1 MITRLPVSLTLDLTD
16 IVTIKRYLI
25 DVIFRPFR
33 LGLFLAWAYLAA
45 SFLVIAPLASLAQS
59 PAPQS
64 TAAAELQS
72 RLQAAA
78 AAQQTGDPEAIA
90 AANKRVIALG
100 LKEIA
105 DFRNL
110 VGAYPVAIELYK
122 RSLALEPTAETRYS
136 LALAYFRTSR
146 PDEGLKESEILVK
159 ADPKNAVYWNLQGKL
174 WILKKDYRQAV
185 DSLGKSLDLQ
195 PDMEV
200 AYSMA
205 TALLELHEKE
215 KAARIFGEM
224 ENSSANKAAVR
235 VMAGRAYERAGLPDD
250 AEAEYKKAIAL
261 DAKESRGHYYLGLF
275 YLTKNGWE
283 APPQSREEFLA
294 EVQENPTDFFGNY
307 FMGYITSNEKNYAES
322 DRYLKVAAAARP
334 DWPEPYLY
342 MGLNAYGR
350 GDNAAAEQFLRKA
363 IELTGK
369 DEGRNNYQIRR
380 AYFTLGRILITKGDK
395 AEGTKYVE
403 RSKEIETKLL
413 VTGRQ
418 QQALANSDAAGGTTP
433 PETSGPSTPAPAVAN
448 PAAPMDADTL
458 AAAKLTDAQKTQL
471 AAAEKQLRA
480 ILGNAYNDLGTS
492 EARQK
497 QYVPALAD
505 FREAERWDAD
515 TPNLMRNIGRAAF
528 LQKNYAESARAL
540 KIYVAQNPE
549 DQRTQGMLAL
559 ALYSIKSYPEAVT
572 VFDRLGDAPM
582 RDPFM
587 AYAWATSLARTNNKQ
602 RATDIL
608 EKLTANPIPPPILV
622 AAGQLYAEI
631 GEGSK
636 AQICY
641 QKAKEEDPS
650 ITIPN

>member
-1 MITRLPVSLTLDLTD
+1 M
-16 IVTIKRYLI
+16 
-25 DVIFRPFR
+25 IFRPVRRR
-33 LGLFLAWAYLAA
+33 LYPAYPCSAAFL
-45 SFLVIAPLASLAQS
+45 LVITSALAVLAQS
-59 PAPQS
+59 P
-64 TAAAELQS
+64 TAQASAATELQS
-72 RLQAAA
+72 RLQAAS
-78 AAQQTGDPEAIA
+78 AAQQAGDPEAIA
-90 AANKRVIALG
+90 VANKRVIALG
-100 LKEIA
+100 LKEMG
-105 DFRNL
+105 DLRNL
-110 VGAYPVAIELYK
+110 VGAYPAAIELYK
-122 RSLALEPTAETRYS
+122 RSVELEPTEDTRYS
-136 LALAYFRTSR
+136 LAFAYFRASR
-146 PDEGLKESEILVK
+146 PDEGLKQSEILVK

-185 DSLGKSLDLQ
+185 DSLSKSLSLQ

-205 TALLELHEKE
+205 TALLQLHEKQ
-215 KAARIFGEM
+215 KAAAIFTQM
-224 ENSSANKAAVR
+224 EDSSANKAAVH
-235 VMAGRAYERAGLPDD
+235 VMAGRAYERAGSADD

-261 DAKESRGHYYLGLF
+261 NAKESRGHYYLGLF

-283 APPQSREEFLA
+283 PTPQSRAEFQA
-294 EVQENPTDFFGNY
+294 EVEQNPTDFFGNY
-307 FMGYITSNEKNYAES
+307 FMGFITSNEKNYAES
-322 DRYLKVAAAARP
+322 DRYLRVAAAARP

-403 RSKEIETKLL
+403 RSKEIETKL
-413 VTGRQ
+413 VVAGRQ
-418 QQALANSDAAGGTTP
+418 QQALANSEAAGSTTP
-433 PETSGPSTPAPAVAN
+433 ADTSASSSPLPPVTN
-448 PAAPMDADTL
+448 PAAPVDADTF
-458 AAAKLTDAQKTQL
+458 AAAQLSDQQKTQL
-471 AAAEKQLRA
+471 TAAEKQLRA

-497 QYVPALAD
+497 QYAPALAD
-505 FREAERWDAD
+505 FQEAERWDPE
-515 TPNLMRNIGRAAF
+515 TPNLTRNIGRAAF
-528 LQKNYAESARAL
+528 LQKDYAESARAL
-540 KIYVAQNPE
+540 KIYVARNPD
-549 DQRTQGMLAL
+549 DQRSQGMLAL
-559 ALYSIKSYPEAVT
+559 ALYSIKNYSDAVI

-582 RDPFM
+582 ADPFM
-587 AYAWATSLARTNNKQ
+587 AYAWATSLARTNNKL
-602 RATDIL
+602 RAADVL

>member
-1 MITRLPVSLTLDLTD
+1 M
-16 IVTIKRYLI
+16 
-25 DVIFRPFR
+25 IFRPFR
-33 LGLFLAWAYLAA
+33 RYFYPAYLY
-45 SFLVIAPLASLAQS
+45 LVVFALILASLPTTLAQS
-59 PAPQS
+59 PTPQAS
-64 TAAAELQS
+64 AATELQS
-72 RLQAAA
+72 RLQAAS
-78 AAQQTGDPEAIA
+78 AAQQAGDPDAIA

-100 LKEIA
+100 LKEMG
-105 DFRNL
+105 DLRNL
-110 VGAYPVAIELYK
+110 VGAYPAAIELYK
-122 RSLALEPTAETRYS
+122 RSLELEPTDGTRYS
-136 LALAYFRTSR
+136 LAFAYFGASR

-185 DSLGKSLDLQ
+185 DSLSKSLDLQ

-205 TALLELHEKE
+205 TALLQLHEKD
-215 KAARIFGEM
+215 KAATIFTQM
-224 ENSSANKAAVR
+224 EDSSANKAAVH
-235 VMAGRAYERAGLPDD
+235 VMAGRAYERVGFPDD

-261 DAKESRGHYYLGLF
+261 NAKESRGHYYLGLF

-283 APPQSREEFLA
+283 PTPQSRTEFLA
-294 EVQENPTDFFGNY
+294 EVEQNPTDFFGNY

-413 VTGRQ
+413 VAGRQ
-418 QQALANSDAAGGTTP
+418 QQALANSEAAGNSAP
-433 PETSGPSTPAPAVAN
+433 ADTSAPSTPLPPVTNA
-448 PAAPMDADTL
+448 AAPVDADTL
-458 AAAKLTDAQKTQL
+458 AAAKLSDEQKTQL

-492 EARQK
+492 QARQK
-497 QYVPALAD
+497 QYEPALAD
-505 FREAERWDAD
+505 FQEAERWDPE

-540 KIYVAQNPE
+540 KVYVAQNPQ
-549 DQRTQGMLAL
+549 DQRAQGMLAL
-559 ALYSIKSYPEAVT
+559 ALYSIKNYPDAVT

-582 RDPFM
+582 GDPFM

-602 RATDIL
+602 RAADVL
-608 EKLTANPIPPPILV
+608 EKLTANPIPPAILV
-622 AAGQLYAEI
+622 AAGQLYSEI

>member
-1 MITRLPVSLTLDLTD
+1 
-16 IVTIKRYLI
+16 
-25 DVIFRPFR
+25 VIFRPVRRR
-33 LGLFLAWAYLAA
+33 LYPAYPCSAAFL
-45 SFLVIAPLASLAQS
+45 LVITSALAVLAQS
-59 PAPQS
+59 P
-64 TAAAELQS
+64 TAQASAATELQS
-72 RLQAAA
+72 RLQAAS
-78 AAQQTGDPEAIA
+78 AAQQAGDPEAIA
-90 AANKRVIALG
+90 VANKRVIALG
-100 LKEIA
+100 LKEMG
-105 DFRNL
+105 DLRNL
-110 VGAYPVAIELYK
+110 VGAYPAAIELYK
-122 RSLALEPTAETRYS
+122 RSVELEPTEDTRYS
-136 LALAYFRTSR
+136 LAFAYFRASR
-146 PDEGLKESEILVK
+146 PDEGLKQSEILVK

-185 DSLGKSLDLQ
+185 DSLSKSLSLQ

-205 TALLELHEKE
+205 TALLQLHEKQ
-215 KAARIFGEM
+215 KAAAIFTQM
-224 ENSSANKAAVR
+224 EDSSANKAAVH
-235 VMAGRAYERAGLPDD
+235 VMAGRAYERAGSADD

-261 DAKESRGHYYLGLF
+261 NAKESRGHYYLGLF

-283 APPQSREEFLA
+283 PTPQSRAEFQA
-294 EVQENPTDFFGNY
+294 EVEQNPTDFFGNY
-307 FMGYITSNEKNYAES
+307 FMGFITSNEKNYAES
-322 DRYLKVAAAARP
+322 DRYLRVAAAARP

-380 AYFTLGRILITKGDK
+380 ADFTLGRILITKGDK

-403 RSKEIETKLL
+403 RSKEIETKL
-413 VTGRQ
+413 VVAGRQ
-418 QQALANSDAAGGTTP
+418 QQALANSEAAGSTTP
-433 PETSGPSTPAPAVAN
+433 ADTSASSSPLPPVTN
-448 PAAPMDADTL
+448 PAAPVDADTF
-458 AAAKLTDAQKTQL
+458 AAAQLSDQQKTQL
-471 AAAEKQLRA
+471 TAAEKQLRA

-497 QYVPALAD
+497 QYAPALAD
-505 FREAERWDAD
+505 FQEAERWDPE
-515 TPNLMRNIGRAAF
+515 TPNLTRNIGRAAF
-528 LQKNYAESARAL
+528 LQKDYAESARAL
-540 KIYVAQNPE
+540 KIYVARNPD
-549 DQRTQGMLAL
+549 DQRSQGMLAL
-559 ALYSIKSYPEAVT
+559 ALYSIKNYSDAVI

-582 RDPFM
+582 ADPFM
-587 AYAWATSLARTNNKQ
+587 AYAWATSLARTNNKL
-602 RATDIL
+602 RAADVL

>member
-1 MITRLPVSLTLDLTD
+1 MQLRNRPLPQAS
-16 IVTIKRYLI
+16 
-25 DVIFRPFR
+25 
-33 LGLFLAWAYLAA
+33 AA
-45 SFLVIAPLASLAQS
+45 
-59 PAPQS
+59 
-64 TAAAELQS
+64 TELQS
-72 RLQAAA
+72 RLQAAS
-78 AAQQTGDPEAIA
+78 AAQQAGDPESIA
-90 AANKRVIALG
+90 AANKRVISLG
-100 LKEIA
+100 LKEMA

-110 VGAYPVAIELYK
+110 VGAYPAAIELYK
-122 RSLALEPTAETRYS
+122 RSLELEPTDETRYS
-136 LALAYFRTSR
+136 LALAYFRASR
-146 PDEGLKESEILVK
+146 PDEGLKESEILLK

-174 WILKKDYRQAV
+174 WILKKDYRNAV
-185 DSLGKSLDLQ
+185 DSLSKSLDLQ

-205 TALLELHEKE
+205 TALLELHEKD
-215 KAARIFGEM
+215 KAATIFAQM
-224 ENSSANKAAVR
+224 EESSAKKAAVH
-235 VMAGRAYERAGLPDD
+235 VMVGRAYERAGFPDD
-250 AEAEYKKAIAL
+250 AETEYKKAIAL
-261 DAKESRGHYYLGLF
+261 NAKESRGHYYLGLF
-275 YLTKNGWE
+275 YLIKNGWE
-283 APPQSREEFLA
+283 PTPQSRAEFLA
-294 EVQENPTDFFGNY
+294 EVQQNPTDFFGNY
-307 FMGYITSNEKNYAES
+307 FMGYITSNEKNFAES
-322 DRYLKVAAAARP
+322 DRYLKVAAAAQP

-403 RSKEIETKLL
+403 RSKEIETKL
-413 VTGRQ
+413 VVAGRQ
-418 QQALANSDAAGGTTP
+418 QQALASSEAAGNSAP
-433 PETSGPSTPAPAVAN
+433 ADTSAPSTPLPPVTN
-448 PAAPMDADTL
+448 PAAPVDADTL
-458 AAAKLTDAQKTQL
+458 ASAKLSDEQKTQL
-471 AAAEKQLRA
+471 TTAEKQLRA

-497 QYVPALAD
+497 QYAPALAD
-505 FREAERWDAD
+505 FQQAEQWDPQ

-540 KIYVAQNPE
+540 KIYVVQNPE
-549 DQRTQGMLAL
+549 DQRAQGMLAL
-559 ALYSIKSYPEAVT
+559 ALYSIKNYPEAVA

-582 RDPFM
+582 ADPFM
-587 AYAWATSLARTNNKQ
+587 AYAWATSLARTNSKQ
-602 RATDIL
+602 RAADVL
-608 EKLTANPIPPPILV
+608 EKLTANPIPPSILV

-631 GEGSK
+631 GDGSK

>member
-1 MITRLPVSLTLDLTD
+1 V
-16 IVTIKRYLI
+16 
-25 DVIFRPFR
+25 
-33 LGLFLAWAYLAA
+33 
-45 SFLVIAPLASLAQS
+45 LAQS
-59 PAPQS
+59 P
-64 TAAAELQS
+64 TAQASAATELQS
-72 RLQAAA
+72 RLQAAS
-78 AAQQTGDPEAIA
+78 AAQQAGDPEAIA
-90 AANKRVIALG
+90 VANKRVIALG
-100 LKEIA
+100 LKEMG
-105 DFRNL
+105 DLRNL
-110 VGAYPVAIELYK
+110 VGVYPAAIELYK
-122 RSLALEPTAETRYS
+122 RSVELEPTEDTRYS
-136 LALAYFRTSR
+136 LAFAYFRASR
-146 PDEGLKESEILVK
+146 PDEGLKQSEILVK

-185 DSLGKSLDLQ
+185 DSLSKSLSLQ

-205 TALLELHEKE
+205 TALLQLHEKQ
-215 KAARIFGEM
+215 KAAAIFTQM
-224 ENSSANKAAVR
+224 EDSSANKAAVH
-235 VMAGRAYERAGLPDD
+235 VMAGRAYERAGSADD

-261 DAKESRGHYYLGLF
+261 NAKESRGHYYLGLF

-283 APPQSREEFLA
+283 PTPQSRAEFQA
-294 EVQENPTDFFGNY
+294 EVEQNPTDFFGNY
-307 FMGYITSNEKNYAES
+307 FMGFITSNEKNYAES
-322 DRYLKVAAAARP
+322 DRYLRVAAAARP

-403 RSKEIETKLL
+403 QSKEIETKL
-413 VTGRQ
+413 VVAGRQ
-418 QQALANSDAAGGTTP
+418 QQALANSEAAGSTTP
-433 PETSGPSTPAPAVAN
+433 ADTSASSSPLPPVTN
-448 PAAPMDADTL
+448 PAAPVDADTF
-458 AAAKLTDAQKTQL
+458 AAAQLSDQQKTQL
-471 AAAEKQLRA
+471 TAAEKQLRA

-497 QYVPALAD
+497 QYAPALAD
-505 FREAERWDAD
+505 FQEAERWDPE
-515 TPNLMRNIGRAAF
+515 TPNLTRNIGRAAF
-528 LQKNYAESARAL
+528 LQKDYAESARAL
-540 KIYVAQNPE
+540 KIYVAGNPD
-549 DQRTQGMLAL
+549 DQRSQGMLAL
-559 ALYSIKSYPEAVT
+559 ALYSIKNYSDAVI

-582 RDPFM
+582 ADPFM
-587 AYAWATSLARTNNKQ
+587 AYAWATSLARTNNKL
-602 RATDIL
+602 RAADVL

-636 AQICY
+636 AQSCY

>member
-1 MITRLPVSLTLDLTD
+1 M
-16 IVTIKRYLI
+16 
-25 DVIFRPFR
+25 IFRPFGFR
-33 LGLFLAWAYLAA
+33 VPSKHLYLAVFLLVSA
-45 SFLVIAPLASLAQS
+45 SAPKVRAQA
-59 PAPQS
+59 APSQS
-64 TAAAELQS
+64 NAGTELQN
-72 RLQAAA
+72 RLQAAS

-90 AANKRVIALG
+90 AANKRVIALA
-100 LKEIA
+100 LKDLAEL
-105 DFRNL
+105 RGT
-110 VGAYPVAIELYK
+110 VGAHPVAAELYK
-122 RSLALEPTAETRYS
+122 RSLELEPTPETRYA
-136 LALAYFRTSR
+136 LALAYFRAGR
-146 PDEGLKESEILVK
+146 ADEGLKECQELLK

-185 DSLGKSLDLQ
+185 DSLSKSLDLQ
-195 PDMEV
+195 TDMEV

-205 TALLELHEKE
+205 TALLQLHEKE
-215 KAARIFGEM
+215 KAASIFTQM
-224 ENSSANKAAVR
+224 EESAANKAAVHI
-235 VMAGRAYERAGLPDD
+235 MAGRAYEGAGLSNE
-250 AEAEYKKAIAL
+250 AEAEYKKAIAV
-261 DAKESRGHYYLGLF
+261 DPKESRGHYYLGLF
-275 YLTKNGWE
+275 LLTKNGWE
-283 APPQSREEFLA
+283 ATPQAREEFLA
-294 EVQENPTDFFGNY
+294 EVQRNPTDFFGNY

-350 GDNAAAEQFLRKA
+350 GDNGAAEQYLRKA

-403 RSKEIETKLL
+403 RSKEIETKL
-413 VTGRQ
+413 VVAGRQ
-418 QQALANSDAAGGTTP
+418 QQALANSEAGASTTP
-433 PETSGPSTPAPAVAN
+433 PDASASSAPVPVGTS
-448 PAAPMDADTL
+448 PAAPLDPDTL
-458 AAAKLTDAQKTQL
+458 AAAKLSDDQKTQV
-471 AAAEKQLRA
+471 AAAEKGLRA
-480 ILGNAYNDLGTS
+480 VLGNAYNDLGTS

-497 QYVPALAD
+497 QYAPALAD
-505 FREAERWDAD
+505 FQEAERWDPD
-515 TPNLMRNIGRAAF
+515 TPNLMRNLGRAAF

-540 KIYVAQNPE
+540 KIYLGQNAQDE
-549 DQRTQGMLAL
+549 RAQGMLAL
-559 ALYSIKSYPEAVT
+559 ALYSVKNYPEAVT
-572 VFDRLGDAPM
+572 VFDRLGDAPLA
-582 RDPFM
+582 DPFM

-602 RATDIL
+602 RAADIL
-608 EKLTANPIPPPILV
+608 EKLTANAIPPPILV

>member
-1 MITRLPVSLTLDLTD
+1 MIALSQTLL
-16 IVTIKRYLI
+16 VAKRYLI
-25 DVIFRPFR
+25 DVIFRLFR
-33 LGLFLAWAYLAA
+33 LRIYPLCLYSAA
-45 SFLVIAPLASLAQS
+45 FFLVVSPLASLGQS

-64 TAAAELQS
+64 TEAAELQS
-72 RLQAAA
+72 RLQTAST
-78 AAQQTGDPEAIA
+78 AQQAGDPEAIA

-100 LKEIA
+100 LKEMA
-105 DFRNL
+105 DLRNL
-110 VGAYPVAIELYK
+110 VGAYPVAIELYR
-122 RSLALEPTAETRYS
+122 RSLDLEPSVETRYS
-136 LALAYFRTSR
+136 LALAYFRASR
-146 PDEGLKESEILVK
+146 PDEGLKQSEILLK

-185 DSLGKSLDLQ
+185 DSLSKSLEWQ
-195 PDMEV
+195 TDMEV

-205 TALLELHEKE
+205 TALLQLHEKE
-215 KAARIFGEM
+215 KAARIFTEM
-224 ENSSANKAAVR
+224 EDSSANKAAVH
-235 VMAGRAYERAGLPDD
+235 VMAGRAYEGAGLSNE

-261 DAKESRGHYYLGLF
+261 DPRESRGHYYLGLF
-275 YLTKNGWE
+275 LLTKNGWE
-283 APPQSREEFLA
+283 ATPQSREEFLK
-294 EVQENPTDFFGNY
+294 EVQQNPTDFFGNY

-369 DEGRNNYQIRR
+369 DEARNNYQIRR

-403 RSKEIETKLL
+403 RSKEIETKL
-413 VTGRQ
+413 VVAGRQ
-418 QQALANSDAAGGTTP
+418 QQALANSEAAGSTAP
-433 PETSGPSTPAPAVAN
+433 PDASASSAPLPAVTN
-448 PAAPMDADTL
+448 PAAPLDADTL
-458 AAAKLTDAQKTQL
+458 AAAKLSDDQKTQL
-471 AAAEKQLRA
+471 AAAEKGLRA
-480 ILGNAYNDLGTS
+480 VLGNAYNDLGTS

-497 QYVPALAD
+497 QYAPALAD
-505 FREAERWDAD
+505 FQEAERWDPD
-515 TPNLMRNIGRAAF
+515 TPNLMRNLGRAAF

-540 KIYVAQNPE
+540 KIYVGQNPQDE
-549 DQRTQGMLAL
+549 RTKGMLAL
-559 ALYSIKSYPEAVT
+559 ALYSIKNYPEAVA

-582 RDPFM
+582 GDPFM

-602 RATDIL
+602 RAADIL
-608 EKLTANPIPPPILV
+608 EKLTANAIPPPILV

-631 GEGSK
+631 GDGSK

>member
-1 MITRLPVSLTLDLTD
+1 
-16 IVTIKRYLI
+16 
-25 DVIFRPFR
+25 VIFRPVRRR
-33 LGLFLAWAYLAA
+33 LYPAYPCSAAFL
-45 SFLVIAPLASLAQS
+45 LVITSALAVLAQS
-59 PAPQS
+59 P
-64 TAAAELQS
+64 TAQASAATELQS
-72 RLQAAA
+72 RLQAAS
-78 AAQQTGDPEAIA
+78 AAQQAGDPEAIA
-90 AANKRVIALG
+90 VANKRVIALG
-100 LKEIA
+100 LKEMG
-105 DFRNL
+105 DLRNL
-110 VGAYPVAIELYK
+110 VGAYPAAIELYK
-122 RSLALEPTAETRYS
+122 RSVELEPTEDTRYS
-136 LALAYFRTSR
+136 LAFAYFRASR
-146 PDEGLKESEILVK
+146 PDEGLKQSEILVK

-185 DSLGKSLDLQ
+185 DSLSKSLSLQ

-205 TALLELHEKE
+205 TALLQLHEKQ
-215 KAARIFGEM
+215 KAAAIFTQM
-224 ENSSANKAAVR
+224 EDSSANKAAVH
-235 VMAGRAYERAGLPDD
+235 VMAGRAYERAGSADD

-261 DAKESRGHYYLGLF
+261 NAKESRGHYYLGLF

-283 APPQSREEFLA
+283 PTPQSRAEFQA
-294 EVQENPTDFFGNY
+294 EVEQNPTDFFGNY
-307 FMGYITSNEKNYAES
+307 FMGFITSNEKNYAES
-322 DRYLKVAAAARP
+322 DRYLRVAAAARP

-380 AYFTLGRILITKGDK
+380 ADFTLGRILITKGDK

-403 RSKEIETKLL
+403 QSKEIETKL
-413 VTGRQ
+413 VVAGRQ
-418 QQALANSDAAGGTTP
+418 QQALANSEAAGSTTP
-433 PETSGPSTPAPAVAN
+433 ADTSASSSPLPPVTN
-448 PAAPMDADTL
+448 PAAPVDADTF
-458 AAAKLTDAQKTQL
+458 AAAQLSDQQKTQL
-471 AAAEKQLRA
+471 TAAEKQLRA

-497 QYVPALAD
+497 QYAPALAD
-505 FREAERWDAD
+505 FQEAERWDPE
-515 TPNLMRNIGRAAF
+515 TPNLTRNIGRAAF
-528 LQKNYAESARAL
+528 LQKDYAESARAL
-540 KIYVAQNPE
+540 KIYVARNPD
-549 DQRTQGMLAL
+549 DQRSQGMLAL
-559 ALYSIKSYPEAVT
+559 ALYSIKNYSDAVI
-572 VFDRLGDAPM
+572 VFDRLADAPM
-582 RDPFM
+582 ADPFM
-587 AYAWATSLARTNNKQ
+587 AYAWATSLARTNNKL
-602 RATDIL
+602 RAADVL